1 MSLFPGYSSFSG
13 RRPRFDQPSEVRI
26 ESVYTVG
33 AFGRQDCVHKKVYA
47 IHEHVDG
54 RKERVSTVRRR
65 RSAGARLASRPY
77 GSRLASSA
85 VSLLPT
91 ATSSPPLPP
100 LQAPSCS
107 RLERPAV
114 LKASLPPSCYR
125 AVNKRCHGRH
135 QTRKLGSTQT
145 SIIFFSRD

>member
-1 MSLFPGYSSFSG
+1 MFTPWARSV
-13 RRPRFDQPSEVRI
+13 DRI
-26 ESVYTVG
+26 VYTRKYTRYTNTDERN
-33 AFGRQDCVHKKVYA
+33 AYQQFGVVEVQ
-47 IHEHVDG
+47 
-54 RKERVSTVRRR
+54 ERDWHRDRTVR
-65 RSAGARLASRPY
+65 GLPRLP
-77 GSRLASSA
+77 
-85 VSLLPT
+85 SLCFPPLPPH
-91 ATSSPPLPP
+91 PPLPP